1 MSTRRRIGR
10 GSVVGELR
18 VAKALAAVQFDRF
31 GRFLDNSG
39 CQEPIY
45 ICPARL
51 LGDVFEFK
59 AIIQELVRVV
69 KFVQP
74 DIIAGIPSL
83 GLAFSGAV
91 SLACE
96 IPSIIARG
104 TPEDH
109 GEGTALQGTYS
120 AGQTVLVLDDATGD
134 GTTKRACIDQLLAA
148 GLIVTD
154 VLVVWQCDT

>member
-1 MSTRRRIGR
+1 MSTRP
-10 GSVVGELR
+10 SDAVAVGLCHPAT
-18 VAKALAAVQFDRF
+18 VAE
-31 GRFLDNSG
+31 
-39 CQEPIY
+39 CQ
-45 ICPARL
+45 
-51 LGDVFEFK
+51 FK

-134 GTTKRACIDQLLAA
+134 GTTKRACIDQLLADWADRNGCA
-148 GLIVTD
+148 GSMAM
-154 VLVVWQCDT
+154 